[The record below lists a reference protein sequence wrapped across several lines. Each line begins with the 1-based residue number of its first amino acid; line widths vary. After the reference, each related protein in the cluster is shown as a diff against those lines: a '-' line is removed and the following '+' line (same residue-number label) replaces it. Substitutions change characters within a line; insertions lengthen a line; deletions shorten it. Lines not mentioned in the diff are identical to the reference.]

1 MISKQHEAEKRNN
14 RAMLMKLLH
23 CIRYLARQGL
33 AFRGHH
39 EDSVAFEGNL
49 YQLLLLQATDSPQLA
64 TWIKKRDYISP
75 AIVNEII
82 TLCGN
87 TVLRQL
93 LGDIR
98 AAKYFSI
105 IADEATDISHNEQ
118 ICIAI
123 RWVDGSYE
131 VHEAAIGL
139 VQLPDTK
146 ALTLFSVIKDCLLR
160 CSLPITSCIGQAYDG
175 AANMSGVR
183 SGVQALMKKE
193 SDSCLYVH
201 CFAHSLN
208 LCIQDVVKKCELL
221 SNCIEF
227 IMQLVQLIRF
237 SPKRLSLFQSIQQLI
252 SFGDDSAAVPSSLR
266 PLCPTRWTVRHSA
279 IDGVLKNY
287 RALISCLQ
295 RVEEGRDE
303 YAAKAR
309 GLLIQME
316 SFELYFSLKLS
327 FVVFAAAE
335 QLSINLQAKDTTV
348 GEGLKG
354 ARLLRSHLSTLRS
367 DNKFSAFYDDVLQS
381 SQGLTDDPVLPRY
394 RKIPR
399 RLEDGSQPHRFASP
413 KDRYRH
419 AYFEALDQACG
430 EIERR
435 FDQSDLRICCA
446 GNRVSP
452 NQFS

>member
-1 MISKQHEAEKRNN
+1 MKQKRETTG
-14 RAMLMKLLH
+14 AMLMKLLH

-208 LCIQDVVKKCELL
+208 FCIQDVVKK
-221 SNCIEF
+221 
-227 IMQLVQLIRF
+227 
-237 SPKRLSLFQSIQQLI
+237 
-252 SFGDDSAAVPSSLR
+252 
-266 PLCPTRWTVRHSA
+266 
-279 IDGVLKNY
+279 
-287 RALISCLQ
+287 
-295 RVEEGRDE
+295 
-303 YAAKAR
+303 
-309 GLLIQME
+309 
-316 SFELYFSLKLS
+316 
-327 FVVFAAAE
+327 
-335 QLSINLQAKDTTV
+335 
-348 GEGLKG
+348 
-354 ARLLRSHLSTLRS
+354 
-367 DNKFSAFYDDVLQS
+367 
-381 SQGLTDDPVLPRY
+381 
-394 RKIPR
+394 
-399 RLEDGSQPHRFASP
+399 
-413 KDRYRH
+413 
-419 AYFEALDQACG
+419 
-430 EIERR
+430 
-435 FDQSDLRICCA
+435 
-446 GNRVSP
+446 
-452 NQFS
+452 

>member
-1 MISKQHEAEKRNN
+1 
-14 RAMLMKLLH
+14 
-23 CIRYLARQGL
+23 
-33 AFRGHH
+33 
-39 EDSVAFEGNL
+39 
-49 YQLLLLQATDSPQLA
+49 
-64 TWIKKRDYISP
+64 
-75 AIVNEII
+75 
-82 TLCGN
+82 
-87 TVLRQL
+87 
-93 LGDIR
+93 
-98 AAKYFSI
+98 
-105 IADEATDISHNEQ
+105 
-118 ICIAI
+118 
-123 RWVDGSYE
+123 
-131 VHEAAIGL
+131 
-139 VQLPDTK
+139 
-146 ALTLFSVIKDCLLR
+146 
-160 CSLPITSCIGQAYDG
+160 
-175 AANMSGVR
+175 MSGVR

-193 SDSCLYVH
+193 SDSCHYVH

-237 SPKRLSLFQSIQQLI
+237 SPKRLGLFQSIQQQI

-394 RKIPR
+394 RNLKIPR
-399 RLEDGSQPHRFASP
+399 RLEDGSQPHRFARP

-435 FDQSDLRICCA
+435 FDQSDLSVVLEIESLLINSANGQHTLAPELHQILGKYHIDIDRLKMQIAMLSDTISTAFDGSIKTVTNVRTIADALNQSSIVRGMLNEVDKLVQVYFTFLVTSATAERSFSSLRRSSMTAQHLNNLFLLYIHKSLTDSLDLETVARDFASVNTRRINYF
-446 GNRVSP
+446 GH
-452 NQFS
+452 F